1 MKKQLLFAAMLMLSA
16 APAVSVSAAQPFAA
30 AAEEG
35 QTLATQ
41 EQYDA
46 LQNSIYKLR
55 QSIEAMLKEI
65 NEKYADAEDT
75 KNSLEFN
82 KNSLDDMAAEVKG
95 KFGAETLTVAEVEKY
110 QATVA
115 EMAEGLKDAVKNAEQ
130 EVYSFQVNTHYQDA
144 SMHKSECLGKVPE
157 NVQNY
162 YAPSFD
168 DLDAEMMQVYMPVMM
183 GGPIESAE
191 KAKEMCA
198 QFDAISAKADSL
210 VAASKKAS
218 TLLDDI
224 TATLASLDAEI
235 AKIKKDF
242 PEYDLSAVNESAEYW
257 KNLAAEFA
265 QAPAE
270 GADLYTEKQIADF
283 AVEFGYFKE
292 NVSGVYAQAQKDE
305 WMAQFNAKY
314 YPASQEM
321 DGLISQLNTECP
333 TVKDKYF
340 TKLDDLNVEMTQM
353 YMKLYQEDLTQEQFN
368 AMLARIDA
376 ILAEGQKIVDEAK
389 EAEKVATGIS
399 GITVSEAV
407 KAGKVYSI
415 DGKRVSK
422 SAKGLVLVIINGKKV
437 ILK

>member
-46 LQNSIYKLR
+46 LVKSIADVQQNIDG
-55 QSIEAMLKEI
+55 MLKEI
-65 NEKYADAEDT
+65 NDKYPDAEDT
-75 KNSLEFN
+75 KYSLNFN
-82 KNSLDDMAAEVKG
+82 KESLDKIADEAKAKFEAKTLTAAEVDCYLASVK
-95 KFGAETLTVAEVEKY
+95 EI
-110 QATVA
+110 
-115 EMAEGLKDAVKNAEQ
+115 AEGIKDAVKNAEQ
-130 EVYSFQVNTHYQDA
+130 EVYSFQVNTCYQNA
-144 SMHKSECLGKVPE
+144 AMHKSECLGQVPE

-162 YAPSFD
+162 YAPAFEE
-168 DLDAEMMQVYMPVMM
+168 LDADMMQVYMPFMM
-183 GGPIESAE
+183 DSHIESAE
-191 KAKEMCA
+191 QAKKMCD
-198 QFDAISAKADSL
+198 QFDAISKKADAL
-210 VAASKKAS
+210 LAASKKAS
-218 TLLDDI
+218 TLVEDI

-265 QAPAE
+265 QAPADPT
-270 GADLYTEKQIADF
+270 APYTESKIDGF
-283 AVEFGYFKE
+283 VESFGYFKV
-292 NVSGVYAQAQKDE
+292 NISDLYAQAQKDE

-353 YMKLYQEDLTQEQFN
+353 YMKLYQDELTQEQFD

-376 ILAEGQKIVDEAK
+376 ILAEGQKIVAEAK

-399 GITVSEAV
+399 GITVCEAV

-422 SAKGLVLVIINGKKV
+422 SAKGLVIINGKKV

>member
-1 MKKQLLFAAMLMLSA
+1 MKKQLLFAAILMLSA

-35 QTLATQ
+35 QTLAT
-41 EQYDA
+41 EVQYNT
-46 LQNSIYKLR
+46 LQDSIYKLR

-75 KNSLEFN
+75 KNSLEYN
-82 KNSLDDMAAEVKG
+82 KNSLDDMAAEVKD
-95 KFGAETLTVAEVEKY
+95 KFSAGTLTVAEVESY
-110 QATVA
+110 QAQVA
-115 EMAEGLKDAVKNAEQ
+115 EMAEGLKDAVKSAEQ
-130 EVYSFQVNTHYQDA
+130 EVYSFQVNTHYQNA
-144 SMHKSECLGKVPE
+144 SMHKSECLGQVPE

-168 DLDAEMMQVYMPVMM
+168 DLDADMMQVYMPVMM

-191 KAKEMCA
+191 KAKEMCN
-198 QFDAISAKADSL
+198 QLDAISAKADTL
-210 VAASKKAS
+210 LAASKKAS

-265 QAPAE
+265 QAPADPT
-270 GADLYTEKQIADF
+270 APYTESKIDGF
-283 AVEFGYFKE
+283 VESFGYFKV
-292 NVSGVYAQAQKDE
+292 NISDLYAQAQKDE

-314 YPASQEM
+314 YPASQKM
-321 DGLISQLNTECP
+321 DELVSTLDTQCP
-333 TVKDKYF
+333 TVKDQFF
-340 TKLDDLNVEMTQM
+340 TKLDDLNVEMSQM
-353 YMKLYQEDLTQEQFN
+353 FTKLYMGELTQESFDE
-368 AMLARIDA
+368 MMARIDA
-376 ILAEGQKIVDEAK
+376 ILLEAQNIVDQAL

-399 GITVSEAV
+399 DITVNKAV
-407 KAGKVYSI
+407 NAGNVYSL

-422 SAKGLVLVIINGKKV
+422 SAKGLVIINGKKV
-437 ILK
+437 VLK

>member
-1 MKKQLLFAAMLMLSA
+1 MLMLSA

-46 LQNSIYKLR
+46 LVKSIAEVQQNID
-55 QSIEAMLKEI
+55 AMLKEI
-65 NEKYADAEDT
+65 NDKYPDAEDT
-75 KNSLEFN
+75 KYSLNFN
-82 KNSLDDMAAEVKG
+82 KESLDKIADEAKAKFEAKTLTAAEVDSYLASVK
-95 KFGAETLTVAEVEKY
+95 EI
-110 QATVA
+110 
-115 EMAEGLKDAVKNAEQ
+115 AEGIKDAVKNAEQ
-130 EVYSFQVNTHYQDA
+130 EVYSFQVNSSYQNA
-144 SMHKSECLGKVPE
+144 AMHKSECLGQVPE

-162 YAPSFD
+162 YAPAFD
-168 DLDAEMMQVYMPVMM
+168 ELDADMMQVYMPIMM
-183 GGPIESAE
+183 GSPVESAE
-191 KAKEMCA
+191 QAKKMCD
-198 QFDAISAKADSL
+198 QFDAISKKADAL
-210 VAASKKAS
+210 LAASKKAS

-242 PEYDLSAVNESAEYW
+242 SEYDLSAVNESAEYW

-265 QAPAE
+265 QAPADPT
-270 GADLYTEKQIADF
+270 APYTEDKIDGF
-283 AVEFGYFKE
+283 AQEFGYFKE
-292 NVSGVYAQAQKDE
+292 NVSGLYAQAQKDE

-314 YPASQEM
+314 YPASQKM
-321 DGLISQLNTECP
+321 DEYVSTLDSECP

-340 TKLDDLNVEMTQM
+340 NKLDDLNVELTQM
-353 YMKLYQEDLTQEQFN
+353 FMKLYQEDLTQEQFN
-368 AMLARIDA
+368 TMMARIDE
-376 ILAEGQKIVDEAK
+376 ILREAQKIIDEAK

-399 GITVSEAV
+399 NISVSEAV

-415 DGKRVSK
+415 DGKCVSK
-422 SAKGLVLVIINGKKV
+422 FAKGLVIINGKKV

>member
-1 MKKQLLFAAMLMLSA
+1 MKKQLLFAAMLMLTA

-46 LQNSIYKLR
+46 LVKSIAEVQQNID
-55 QSIEAMLKEI
+55 AMLKEI
-65 NEKYADAEDT
+65 NDKYPDAEDT
-75 KNSLEFN
+75 KYSLNFN
-82 KNSLDDMAAEVKG
+82 KESLDKIAEEAKAKYVAQTLTAAEVDN
-95 KFGAETLTVAEVEKY
+95 Y
-110 QATVA
+110 QASVKDI
-115 EMAEGLKDAVKNAEQ
+115 AEGIKDAVKSAEQ
-130 EVYSFQVNTHYQDA
+130 ETYSLQVNTSYQNA
-144 SMHKSECLGKVPE
+144 AMHKSECLGQVPE

-162 YAPSFD
+162 YAPAFEE
-168 DLDAEMMQVYMPVMM
+168 LDADMMQVYMPIMM

-191 KAKEMCA
+191 QAKKMCD
-198 QFDAISAKADSL
+198 QFDAISKKADAL
-210 VAASKKAS
+210 LAASKKAS
-218 TLLDDI
+218 TLVEDI
-224 TATLASLDAEI
+224 TATLASLNEETE
-235 AKIKKDF
+235 KVKKDF
-242 PEYDLSAVNESAEYW
+242 PEFDLSAVKETAEYW

-265 QAPAE
+265 KAPADP
-270 GADLYTEKQIADF
+270 AVPYTEDKIDGF
-283 AVEFGYFKE
+283 AQEFGYFKE
-292 NVSGVYAQAQKDE
+292 NVSGLYAQAQKDE

-314 YPASQEM
+314 YPAAQKM
-321 DGLISQLNTECP
+321 DEYLSTLDSECP

-340 TKLDDLNVEMTQM
+340 TKLDDLNVEMSQM
-353 YMKLYQEDLTQEQFN
+353 YMKLFQEDLTQEQFN

-376 ILAEGQKIVDEAK
+376 ILAEAQKIVDEAK

-422 SAKGLVLVIINGKKV
+422 SAKGLVIINGKKV

>member
-46 LQNSIYKLR
+46 LVKSIADVQQNID
-55 QSIEAMLKEI
+55 AMLKEI
-65 NEKYADAEDT
+65 NDKYPDAEDT
-75 KNSLEFN
+75 KYSLNFN
-82 KNSLDDMAAEVKG
+82 KESLDKIAEEAKAKFVAKTLTAAEVDS
-95 KFGAETLTVAEVEKY
+95 Y
-110 QATVA
+110 QAAVA
-115 EMAEGLKDAVKNAEQ
+115 DMAEGLKDAVKNAEQ
-130 EVYSFQVNTHYQDA
+130 EVYSFQVNTHYQNA
-144 SMHKSECLGKVPE
+144 AMHKSECLGQVPE

-162 YAPSFD
+162 YAPAFD
-168 DLDAEMMQVYMPVMM
+168 ELDADMVQVYMPFMM
-183 GGPIESAE
+183 DSHIESAE
-191 KAKEMCA
+191 QAKKMCD
-198 QFDAISAKADSL
+198 QFDAISKKADAL
-210 VAASKKAS
+210 LAASKKAS
-218 TLLDDI
+218 TLVEDI

-353 YMKLYQEDLTQEQFN
+353 YMKLYQDELTQEQFN

-376 ILAEGQKIVDEAK
+376 ILVEAQKIVDEAK
-389 EAEKVATGIS
+389 EAEEVATGIS

-422 SAKGLVLVIINGKKV
+422 SAKGLVIINGKKV

>member
-16 APAVSVSAAQPFAA
+16 APAISVSAAQPFAA

-35 QTLATQ
+35 QTLATE
-41 EQYDA
+41 EQYNT
-46 LQNSIYKLR
+46 LQKSISDL
-55 QSIEAMLKEI
+55 QQNIDAMLKEI

-75 KNSLEFN
+75 KGSLEFN
-82 KNSLDDMAAEVKG
+82 KSSLSDMAAEVKD
-95 KFGAETLTVAEVEKY
+95 KFAAGTLTAAEVESY
-110 QATVA
+110 QAQVA

-130 EVYSFQVNTHYQDA
+130 EVYSFQVNTHYQNA

-210 VAASKKAS
+210 VASAKLAGALVDS
-218 TLLDDI
+218 I
-224 TATLASLDAEI
+224 TATLDSLGAEI
-235 AKIKKDF
+235 AKVKKDF
-242 PEYDLSAVNESAEYW
+242 PEYDLSMMQESSEYW
-257 KNLAAEFA
+257 KNFAAVFA

-270 GADLYTEKQIADF
+270 GTAPYTEKQIAEY
-283 AVEFGYFKE
+283 AENFGFFKQ
-292 NVSGVYAQAQKDE
+292 SALGVYAEAQKDE
-305 WMAQFNAKY
+305 WTAQFNAKY
-314 YPASQEM
+314 TPASEKMNELLSTLDTQ
-321 DGLISQLNTECP
+321 CP
-333 TVKDKYF
+333 TVGSKYF
-340 TKLDDLNVEMTQM
+340 TQLDDLNAELTQM
-353 YMKLYQEDLTQEQFN
+353 YMSLYMGELTQETFDK
-368 AMLARIDA
+368 MMARIDA
-376 ILAEGQKIVDEAK
+376 ILLEAQNIVDQAL

-399 GITVSEAV
+399 DITVNKAA
-407 KAGKVYSI
+407 KAGNVYSL

-422 SAKGLVLVIINGKKV
+422 SAKGLVIINGKKV
-437 ILK
+437 VLK

>member
-16 APAVSVSAAQPFAA
+16 APAISVSAAQPFAA

-46 LQNSIYKLR
+46 LQKSIYDLQ
-55 QSIEAMLKEI
+55 QSIDAMLKEI

-75 KNSLEFN
+75 KGSLEFN
-82 KNSLDDMAAEVKG
+82 KSSLSDMAAEVKD
-95 KFGAETLTVAEVEKY
+95 KFAAGTLTAAEVESY
-110 QATVA
+110 QAQVA

-130 EVYSFQVNTHYQDA
+130 EVYSFQVNTHYQNA
-144 SMHKSECLGKVPE
+144 SMHKSECLGQVPE

-168 DLDAEMMQVYMPVMM
+168 DLDADMMQVYMPIMM
-183 GGPIESAE
+183 GSPIESAE
-191 KAKEMCA
+191 KAKEMCN
-198 QFDAISAKADSL
+198 QLDAISAKADAL
-210 VAASKKAS
+210 LAASKKAS

-224 TATLASLDAEI
+224 TATLASLDADMVKVK
-235 AKIKKDF
+235 ADF
-242 PEYDLSAVNESAEYW
+242 PEYDLSMMQESAEYW
-257 KNLAAEFA
+257 KNFAAEFA

-270 GADLYTEKQIADF
+270 GTAPYTEKQIAEY
-283 AVEFGYFKE
+283 AENFGYFKE
-292 NVSGVYAQAQKDE
+292 SAAGVYAEAQKDE

-314 YPASQEM
+314 YPASQKM
-321 DGLISQLNTECP
+321 DELVSTLDTQCP
-333 TVKDKYF
+333 TVKDQFF

-353 YMKLYQEDLTQEQFN
+353 YMKLYMGELTQESFDE
-368 AMLARIDA
+368 MMARIDA
-376 ILAEGQKIVDEAK
+376 ILREAQNIVDLAL

-399 GITVSEAV
+399 DITVNKAA
-407 KAGKVYSI
+407 KAGNVYSL

-422 SAKGLVLVIINGKKV
+422 SAKGLVIINGKKV
-437 ILK
+437 VLK

>member
-1 MKKQLLFAAMLMLSA
+1 MKKQLLFAAMLMLTA

-46 LQNSIYKLR
+46 LVKSIAEVQQNID
-55 QSIEAMLKEI
+55 AMLKEI
-65 NEKYADAEDT
+65 NDKYPDAEDT
-75 KNSLEFN
+75 KYSLNFN
-82 KNSLDDMAAEVKG
+82 KESLDKIAEEAKAKYVAQTLTAAEVDN
-95 KFGAETLTVAEVEKY
+95 Y
-110 QATVA
+110 QASVKDI
-115 EMAEGLKDAVKNAEQ
+115 AEGIKDAVKSAEQ
-130 EVYSFQVNTHYQDA
+130 ETYSLQVNTSYQNA
-144 SMHKSECLGKVPE
+144 AMHKSECLGQVPE

-162 YAPSFD
+162 YAPAFEE
-168 DLDAEMMQVYMPVMM
+168 LDADMMQVYMPIMM

-191 KAKEMCA
+191 QAKKMCD
-198 QFDAISAKADSL
+198 QFDAISKKADAL
-210 VAASKKAS
+210 LAASKKAS
-218 TLLDDI
+218 TLVEDI
-224 TATLASLDAEI
+224 TATLASLNEETE
-235 AKIKKDF
+235 KVKKDF
-242 PEYDLSAVNESAEYW
+242 PEFDLSAVKETAEYW

-265 QAPAE
+265 KAPADP
-270 GADLYTEKQIADF
+270 AAPYTEDKIDGF
-283 AVEFGYFKE
+283 AQEFGYFKE
-292 NVSGVYAQAQKDE
+292 NVSGLYAQAQKDE

-314 YPASQEM
+314 YPAAQKM
-321 DGLISQLNTECP
+321 DEYLSTLDSECP

-340 TKLDDLNVEMTQM
+340 TKLDDLNVEMSQM
-353 YMKLYQEDLTQEQFN
+353 YMKLFQEDLTQEQFN
-368 AMLARIDA
+368 AMLTRIDA
-376 ILAEGQKIVDEAK
+376 ILVEAQKIVDEAK

-422 SAKGLVLVIINGKKV
+422 SAKGLVIINGKKV

>member
-46 LQNSIYKLR
+46 LVKSIADVQQNIDG
-55 QSIEAMLKEI
+55 MLKEI
-65 NEKYADAEDT
+65 NDKYPDAEDT
-75 KNSLEFN
+75 KYSLNFN
-82 KNSLDDMAAEVKG
+82 KESLDKIAEEAKAKFVAKTLTAAEVDS
-95 KFGAETLTVAEVEKY
+95 Y
-110 QATVA
+110 QAAVA
-115 EMAEGLKDAVKNAEQ
+115 DMAEGLKDAVKNAEQ
-130 EVYSFQVNTHYQDA
+130 EVYSFQVNTHYQNA
-144 SMHKSECLGKVPE
+144 AMHKSECLGQVPE

-162 YAPSFD
+162 YAPAFD
-168 DLDAEMMQVYMPVMM
+168 ELDADMVQVYMPFMM
-183 GGPIESAE
+183 DSHIESAE
-191 KAKEMCA
+191 QAKKMCD
-198 QFDAISAKADSL
+198 QFDAISKKADAL
-210 VAASKKAS
+210 LAASKKAS
-218 TLLDDI
+218 TLVEDI

-265 QAPAE
+265 QAPADPT
-270 GADLYTEKQIADF
+270 APYTESKIDGF
-283 AVEFGYFKE
+283 VESFGYFKV
-292 NVSGVYAQAQKDE
+292 NISDLYAQAQKDE

-353 YMKLYQEDLTQEQFN
+353 YMKLYQDELTQEQFD

-376 ILAEGQKIVDEAK
+376 ILAEGQKIVAEAK

-422 SAKGLVLVIINGKKV
+422 SAKGLVIINGKKV

>member
-16 APAVSVSAAQPFAA
+16 APAISVSAAQPFAA

-35 QTLATQ
+35 QTLATP

-46 LQNSIYKLR
+46 LQYSIYNLH
-55 QSIEAMLKEI
+55 QSIEDMLKEI

-75 KNSLEFN
+75 KNSLEYN
-82 KNSLDDMAAEVKG
+82 KSSLEEMATEVKE
-95 KFGAETLTVAEVEKY
+95 KFSAQTLTVADVEKY

-115 EMAEGLKDAVKNAEQ
+115 EMAEGLKDAVKSAEQ

-168 DLDAEMMQVYMPVMM
+168 DLDADMMQVYMPVMM

-210 VAASKKAS
+210 LASAKLAG
-218 TLLDDI
+218 TLVDSI
-224 TATLASLDAEI
+224 TATLDSLGAEI
-235 AKIKKDF
+235 AKVKKDF
-242 PEYDLSAVNESAEYW
+242 PEYDLSMIQESAEYW
-257 KNLAAEFA
+257 KNFAAEFA

-270 GADLYTEKQIADF
+270 GTAPYTEKQIADY
-283 AVEFGYFKE
+283 AQNFGYFKD
-292 NVSGVYAQAQKDE
+292 SALGVYAEAQKDE

-314 YPASQEM
+314 YPASQKM
-321 DGLISQLNTECP
+321 DEFISTLDTQCP
-333 TVKDKYF
+333 TVKDQFF

-353 YMKLYQEDLTQEQFN
+353 YTKLYMGELTQETFDT
-368 AMLARIDA
+368 MMARIDA
-376 ILAEGQKIVDEAK
+376 ILLEAQNIVKQAL

-399 GITVSEAV
+399 DITVNKAA
-407 KAGKVYSI
+407 KAGNVYSL

-422 SAKGLVLVIINGKKV
+422 SAKGLVIINGKKV
-437 ILK
+437 VLK

>member
-35 QTLATQ
+35 QTLATE
-41 EQYDA
+41 EQYNA
-46 LQNSIYKLR
+46 LQDSIYKLR

-75 KNSLEFN
+75 KNSLEYN
-82 KNSLDDMAAEVKG
+82 KESLDDMAAEVKE
-95 KFGAETLTVAEVEKY
+95 KFSAQTLTVAEVEKY
-110 QATVA
+110 QATVV
-115 EMAEGLKDAVKNAEQ
+115 EMAEGLKDAVKSAEQ
-130 EVYSFQVNTHYQDA
+130 EVYSFQVNTHYQNA

-168 DLDAEMMQVYMPVMM
+168 DLDADMMQVYMPVMM

-210 VAASKKAS
+210 VASAKLAGALVDS
-218 TLLDDI
+218 I
-224 TATLASLDAEI
+224 TATLDSLGAEI
-235 AKIKKDF
+235 AKVKKDF
-242 PEYDLSAVNESAEYW
+242 PEYDLSMMQESSEYW
-257 KNLAAEFA
+257 KNFAAVFA

-270 GADLYTEKQIADF
+270 GTAPYTEKQIAEY
-283 AVEFGYFKE
+283 AENFGFFKQ
-292 NVSGVYAQAQKDE
+292 SALGVYAEAQKDE
-305 WMAQFNAKY
+305 WTAQFNAKY
-314 YPASQEM
+314 TPASEKMNELLSTLDTQ
-321 DGLISQLNTECP
+321 CP
-333 TVKDKYF
+333 TVKDQFF

-353 YMKLYQEDLTQEQFN
+353 FTKLYMGELTQESFDQ
-368 AMLARIDA
+368 MMARIDA
-376 ILAEGQKIVDEAK
+376 ILLEAQNIVDQAL

-399 GITVSEAV
+399 DITVNKAA
-407 KAGKVYSI
+407 KAGNVYSL

-422 SAKGLVLVIINGKKV
+422 SANGLVIINGKKV
-437 ILK
+437 VLK

>member
-16 APAVSVSAAQPFAA
+16 APAISVSAAQPFAA

-41 EQYDA
+41 EQYDV
-46 LQNSIYKLR
+46 LQKSISDL
-55 QSIEAMLKEI
+55 QQNIDAMLKEI

-75 KNSLEFN
+75 KGSLEFN
-82 KNSLDDMAAEVKG
+82 KTSLSDMAAEVKD
-95 KFGAETLTVAEVEKY
+95 KFTAGTLTAAEVESY
-110 QATVA
+110 QAQVA

-130 EVYSFQVNTHYQDA
+130 EVYSFQVNTHYQNA

-198 QFDAISAKADSL
+198 QFDAISAKADTL
-210 VAASKKAS
+210 LAASKKAS

-224 TATLASLDAEI
+224 TATLASLDADMVKVK
-235 AKIKKDF
+235 ADF
-242 PEYDLSAVNESAEYW
+242 PEYDLSMMQESAEYW
-257 KNLAAEFA
+257 KNFAAEFA

-270 GADLYTEKQIADF
+270 GTAPYTEKQIAEY
-283 AVEFGYFKE
+283 AENFGYFKE
-292 NVSGVYAQAQKDE
+292 SAAGVYAEAQKDE

-314 YPASQEM
+314 YPASQKM
-321 DGLISQLNTECP
+321 DELVSTLDTQCP
-333 TVKDKYF
+333 TVKDQFF

-353 YMKLYQEDLTQEQFN
+353 YMKLYMGELTQESFDE
-368 AMLARIDA
+368 MMARIDA
-376 ILAEGQKIVDEAK
+376 ILREAQNIVDQAL

-399 GITVSEAV
+399 DITVNKAA
-407 KAGKVYSI
+407 KAGNVYSL

-422 SAKGLVLVIINGKKV
+422 SAKGLVIINGKKV
-437 ILK
+437 VLK

>member
-35 QTLATQ
+35 QTLATE
-41 EQYDA
+41 EQYNA

-110 QATVA
+110 QAQVA

-130 EVYSFQVNTHYQDA
+130 EVYSFQVNTHYQNA

-168 DLDAEMMQVYMPVMM
+168 DLDADMMQVYMPVMM

-198 QFDAISAKADSL
+198 QFDAISAKADALLNSAVQAGAL
-210 VAASKKAS
+210 V
-218 TLLDDI
+218 DDI
-224 TATLASLDAEI
+224 TETLASLDEKL
-235 AKIKKDF
+235 AKVKADF
-242 PEYDLSAVNESAEYW
+242 PEYDLSMMQESAGYW
-257 KNLAAEFA
+257 KNFAAEFA

-270 GADLYTEKQIADF
+270 GTAPYTEKQIADY
-283 AVEFGYFKE
+283 AQNFGYFKE
-292 NVSGVYAQAQKDE
+292 SAAGVYAEAQKDE

-314 YPASQEM
+314 TPASEKMNELVSILDAQ
-321 DGLISQLNTECP
+321 CP
-333 TVKDKYF
+333 IVGSKFF
-340 TKLDDLNVEMTQM
+340 TKLDDLNVEMSQM
-353 YMKLYQEDLTQEQFN
+353 FMKLYQEDLTQEQFDK
-368 AMLARIDA
+368 MMARIDA
-376 ILAEGQKIVDEAK
+376 ILLEAQNIVNQAL

-399 GITVSEAV
+399 DITVNKAA
-407 KAGKVYSI
+407 KAGNVYSL

-422 SAKGLVLVIINGKKV
+422 SAKGLVIINGKKV
-437 ILK
+437 VLK

>member
-16 APAVSVSAAQPFAA
+16 APAISVSAAQPFAA

-46 LQNSIYKLR
+46 LQKSISDL
-55 QSIEAMLKEI
+55 QQNIDAMLKEI

-75 KNSLEFN
+75 KGSLEFN
-82 KNSLDDMAAEVKG
+82 KSSLSDMAAEVKD
-95 KFGAETLTVAEVEKY
+95 KFAAGTLTAAEVKSY
-110 QATVA
+110 QAQVA

-130 EVYSFQVNTHYQDA
+130 EVYSFQVNTHYQNA

-210 VAASKKAS
+210 VASAKLAGALVDS
-218 TLLDDI
+218 I
-224 TATLASLDAEI
+224 TATLDSLGAEI
-235 AKIKKDF
+235 AKVKKDF
-242 PEYDLSAVNESAEYW
+242 PEYDLSMMQESSEYW
-257 KNLAAEFA
+257 KNFAAVFA

-270 GADLYTEKQIADF
+270 GTAPYTEKQIAEY
-283 AVEFGYFKE
+283 AENFGFFKQ
-292 NVSGVYAQAQKDE
+292 SALGVYAEAQKDE
-305 WMAQFNAKY
+305 WTAQFNAKY
-314 YPASQEM
+314 TPASEKMNELLSTLDTQ
-321 DGLISQLNTECP
+321 CP
-333 TVKDKYF
+333 TVGSKYF
-340 TKLDDLNVEMTQM
+340 TQLDDLNAELTQM
-353 YMKLYQEDLTQEQFN
+353 YMSLYMGELTQETFDK
-368 AMLARIDA
+368 MMARIDA
-376 ILAEGQKIVDEAK
+376 ILVEAQKIVDEAI

-399 GITVSEAV
+399 DITVNKTV
-407 KAGKVYSI
+407 KAGNVYSL

-422 SAKGLVLVIINGKKV
+422 SAKGLVIINGKKV
-437 ILK
+437 VLK

>member
-16 APAVSVSAAQPFAA
+16 APAISVSAAQPFAA

-35 QTLATQ
+35 QTLATYG
-41 EQYDA
+41 QYDA
-46 LQNSIYKLR
+46 LQMSIYDLQ
-55 QSIEAMLKEI
+55 QSIDAMLKEI

-82 KNSLDDMAAEVKG
+82 KSSLSDMAAEVKD
-95 KFGAETLTVAEVEKY
+95 KFAAGTLTAAEVESY
-110 QATVA
+110 QAQVA

-130 EVYSFQVNTHYQDA
+130 EVYSFQVNTHYQNA

-168 DLDAEMMQVYMPVMM
+168 DLDADMMQVYMPVMM

-210 VAASKKAS
+210 LASAKLAG
-218 TLLDDI
+218 TLVDSI
-224 TATLASLDAEI
+224 TATLDSLGAEI
-235 AKIKKDF
+235 AKVKKNF
-242 PEYDLSAVNESAEYW
+242 PEYDLSMIQESAEYW
-257 KNLAAEFA
+257 KKFAAEFT

-270 GADLYTEKQIADF
+270 GAAPYTEKQIAGY
-283 AVEFGYFKE
+283 VENFGYFKD
-292 NVSGVYAQAQKDE
+292 SALGVYAEAQKDE

-321 DGLISQLNTECP
+321 DKLLSTLDAQCP
-333 TVKDKYF
+333 TVGSKYF
-340 TKLDDLNVEMTQM
+340 TQLDDLNVELTQM
-353 YMKLYQEDLTQEQFN
+353 YMVLYQGELTQETFDT
-368 AMLARIDA
+368 MMARIDA
-376 ILAEGQKIVDEAK
+376 ILVEAQKIVDEAI

-399 GITVSEAV
+399 DITVNKAA
-407 KAGKVYSI
+407 KAGNVYSL

-422 SAKGLVLVIINGKKV
+422 SAKGLVIINGKKV
-437 ILK
+437 VLK

>member
-46 LQNSIYKLR
+46 LVKSIAEVQQNID
-55 QSIEAMLKEI
+55 AMLKEI
-65 NEKYADAEDT
+65 NDKYPDAEDT
-75 KNSLEFN
+75 KYSLNFN
-82 KNSLDDMAAEVKG
+82 KESLDKIADEAKAKFEAKTLTAAEVDSYLASVK
-95 KFGAETLTVAEVEKY
+95 EI
-110 QATVA
+110 
-115 EMAEGLKDAVKNAEQ
+115 AEGIKDAVKNAEQ
-130 EVYSFQVNTHYQDA
+130 EVYSFQVNTCYQNA
-144 SMHKSECLGKVPE
+144 AMHKSECLGQVPE

-162 YAPSFD
+162 YAPAFEE
-168 DLDAEMMQVYMPVMM
+168 LDADMMQVYMPIMM
-183 GGPIESAE
+183 GSPVESAE
-191 KAKEMCA
+191 QAKKMCD
-198 QFDAISAKADSL
+198 QFDAISKKADAL
-210 VAASKKAS
+210 LAAAQKAS
-218 TLLDDI
+218 TLVDDI

-242 PEYDLSAVNESAEYW
+242 PEYDLSAVNETAEYW

-265 QAPAE
+265 QAPADPT
-270 GADLYTEKQIADF
+270 APYTESKIDGF
-283 AVEFGYFKE
+283 VENFGYFKA
-292 NVSGVYAQAQKDE
+292 NISDLYAQAQKDE

-314 YPASQEM
+314 YPASQKM
-321 DGLISQLNTECP
+321 DEYISTLDSECP
-333 TVKDKYF
+333 TVKDEYL
-340 TKLDDLNVEMTQM
+340 TKLDDLNVEMSQM
-353 YMKLYQEDLTQEQFN
+353 FMKLYQEDLTQEQFN
-368 AMLARIDA
+368 AMLDRIDE
-376 ILAEGQKIVDEAK
+376 ILREAQKIVDEAK

-415 DGKRVSK
+415 DGKRISK
-422 SAKGLVLVIINGKKV
+422 SAKGLVIINGKKV

>member
-35 QTLATQ
+35 QTLATA
-41 EQYDA
+41 EEYAA
-46 LQNSIYKLR
+46 LQKSIADL
-55 QSIEAMLKEI
+55 QQNIDGMLNDI

-75 KNSLEFN
+75 KNSLNYN
-82 KNSLDDMAAEVKG
+82 KSSLEEMAAEVKA
-95 KFGAETLTVAEVEKY
+95 KYDAKTLTAAEVDSYLASVKEI
-110 QATVA
+110 
-115 EMAEGLKDAVKNAEQ
+115 AEGIKDAVKNAEQ
-130 EVYSFQVNTHYQDA
+130 EVYSFQVNTHYQNA
-144 SMHKSECLGKVPE
+144 AMHKSECLGQVPE

-162 YAPSFD
+162 YAPAFD
-168 DLDAEMMQVYMPVMM
+168 ELDADMVQVYMPFMM
-183 GGPIESAE
+183 DSHIESAE
-191 KAKEMCA
+191 QAKKMCD
-198 QFDAISAKADSL
+198 QFDAISKKADAL
-210 VAASKKAS
+210 LAASKKAS
-218 TLLDDI
+218 TLVEDI

-257 KNLAAEFA
+257 KNLATEFA
-265 QAPAE
+265 QAPADPT
-270 GADLYTEKQIADF
+270 APYTESKIDGF
-283 AVEFGYFKE
+283 VESFGYFKV
-292 NVSGVYAQAQKDE
+292 NISDLYAQAQKDE

-333 TVKDKYF
+333 TVKDEYL
-340 TKLDDLNVEMTQM
+340 TKLDDLNVEMSQM
-353 YMKLYQEDLTQEQFN
+353 FMKLYQEDLTQKQFN

-399 GITVSEAV
+399 GITVSEAA

-415 DGKRVSK
+415 DGKRISK
-422 SAKGLVLVIINGKKV
+422 SAKGLVIINGKKV

>member
-1 MKKQLLFAAMLMLSA
+1 MKRQLLFAAMLMLSA

-46 LQNSIYKLR
+46 LVKSIADVQQNIDG
-55 QSIEAMLKEI
+55 MLKEI
-65 NEKYADAEDT
+65 NDKYPDAEDT
-75 KNSLEFN
+75 KYSLNFN
-82 KNSLDDMAAEVKG
+82 KESLDKIADEAKAKFEAKTLTAAEVDSYLASVK
-95 KFGAETLTVAEVEKY
+95 EI
-110 QATVA
+110 
-115 EMAEGLKDAVKNAEQ
+115 AEGIKDAVKNAEQ
-130 EVYSFQVNTHYQDA
+130 EVYSFQVNTCYQNA
-144 SMHKSECLGKVPE
+144 AMHKSECLGQVPE

-162 YAPSFD
+162 YAPAFD
-168 DLDAEMMQVYMPVMM
+168 ELDADMMQVYMPIMM
-183 GGPIESAE
+183 GSPVESAE
-191 KAKEMCA
+191 QAKKMCD
-198 QFDAISAKADSL
+198 QFDAISKKADAL
-210 VAASKKAS
+210 LAASKKAS

-265 QAPAE
+265 QAPADPT
-270 GADLYTEKQIADF
+270 APYTESKIDGF
-283 AVEFGYFKE
+283 VESFGYFKV
-292 NVSGVYAQAQKDE
+292 NISDLYAQAQKDE

-353 YMKLYQEDLTQEQFN
+353 YMKLYQDELTQEQFD

-422 SAKGLVLVIINGKKV
+422 SAKGLVIINGKKV

>member
-35 QTLATQ
+35 QTLATA
-41 EQYDA
+41 EEYAA
-46 LQNSIYKLR
+46 LQKSIADL
-55 QSIEAMLKEI
+55 QQNIDGMLNDI

-75 KNSLEFN
+75 KNSLNYN
-82 KNSLDDMAAEVKG
+82 KSSLEEMAAEVKA
-95 KFGAETLTVAEVEKY
+95 KYDAKTLTAAEVDSY
-110 QATVA
+110 QASVK
-115 EMAEGLKDAVKNAEQ
+115 EIAEGIKDAVKNAEL
-130 EVYSFQVNTHYQDA
+130 EVYSFQVNTHYQNA
-144 SMHKSECLGKVPE
+144 AMHKSECLGQVPE

-162 YAPSFD
+162 YAPAFD
-168 DLDAEMMQVYMPVMM
+168 ELDADMMQVYMPFMM
-183 GGPIESAE
+183 GSPIESAE
-191 KAKEMCA
+191 QAKEICD
-198 QFDAISAKADSL
+198 QFEAISKKADAL
-210 VAASKKAS
+210 LAASKKAS

-265 QAPAE
+265 QAPADPT
-270 GADLYTEKQIADF
+270 APYTESKIDGF
-283 AVEFGYFKE
+283 VENFGYFKA
-292 NVSGVYAQAQKDE
+292 NISDLYAQAQKDE

-321 DGLISQLNTECP
+321 DGLISLLNTECP
-333 TVKDKYF
+333 TVKDEYL
-340 TKLDDLNVEMTQM
+340 TKLDDLNVEMSQM
-353 YMKLYQEDLTQEQFN
+353 FMKLYQEDLTQEQFN

-376 ILAEGQKIVDEAK
+376 IPAEGQKIVDEAK

-422 SAKGLVLVIINGKKV
+422 SAKGLVIINGKKV

>member
-46 LQNSIYKLR
+46 LQKSISDL
-55 QSIEAMLKEI
+55 QQNIDAMLKEI

-75 KNSLEFN
+75 KGSLEFN
-82 KNSLDDMAAEVKG
+82 KSSLSDMAAEVKD
-95 KFGAETLTVAEVEKY
+95 KFAAGTLTAAEVESY
-110 QATVA
+110 QAQVA

-130 EVYSFQVNTHYQDA
+130 EVYSFQVNTHYQNA

-168 DLDAEMMQVYMPVMM
+168 DLDADMMQVYMPVMM

-198 QFDAISAKADSL
+198 QFDAISAKADTL
-210 VAASKKAS
+210 LAASKKAS

-224 TATLASLDAEI
+224 TATLASLDADMVKVK
-235 AKIKKDF
+235 ADF
-242 PEYDLSAVNESAEYW
+242 PEYDLSMMQESAEYW
-257 KNLAAEFA
+257 KNFAAEFA

-270 GADLYTEKQIADF
+270 GTAPYTEKQIAEY
-283 AVEFGYFKE
+283 AENFGYFKE
-292 NVSGVYAQAQKDE
+292 SAAGVYAEAQKDE

-314 YPASQEM
+314 YPASQKM
-321 DGLISQLNTECP
+321 DEFISTLDTQCP
-333 TVKDKYF
+333 TVKDQFF

-353 YMKLYQEDLTQEQFN
+353 YTKLYMGELTQKSFDE
-368 AMLARIDA
+368 MMARIDA
-376 ILAEGQKIVDEAK
+376 ILLEAQNIVNQAL

-399 GITVSEAV
+399 DITVNKAT
-407 KAGKVYSI
+407 KAGNVYSL

-422 SAKGLVLVIINGKKV
+422 SAKGLVIINGKKV
-437 ILK
+437 VLK

>member
-46 LQNSIYKLR
+46 LQKSISDL
-55 QSIEAMLKEI
+55 QQNIDAMLKEI
-65 NEKYADAEDT
+65 NEKYVDAEDT

-82 KNSLDDMAAEVKG
+82 KSSLSDMAAEVKE
-95 KFGAETLTVAEVEKY
+95 KFAAGTLTAAEVESY
-110 QATVA
+110 QAQVA

-130 EVYSFQVNTHYQDA
+130 EVYSFQVNTHYQNA
-144 SMHKSECLGKVPE
+144 SMHKSECLGQVPE

-162 YAPSFD
+162 YAPAFEE
-168 DLDAEMMQVYMPVMM
+168 LDADMMQVYMPIMM
-183 GGPIESAE
+183 GSPIESAE
-191 KAKEMCA
+191 QAKEMCN
-198 QFDAISAKADSL
+198 QFDAVSKKADAL
-210 VAASKKAS
+210 LAASKKAS
-218 TLLDDI
+218 TLVDDI

-265 QAPAE
+265 QAPADPT
-270 GADLYTEKQIADF
+270 APYTESKIDGF
-283 AVEFGYFKE
+283 VENFGYFKV
-292 NVSGVYAQAQKDE
+292 NISDLYAQAQKDE

-314 YPASQEM
+314 YPASQKM
-321 DGLISQLNTECP
+321 DELVSTLDTQCP
-333 TVKDKYF
+333 TVKDQFF
-340 TKLDDLNVEMTQM
+340 TKLDDLNVEMSQM
-353 YMKLYQEDLTQEQFN
+353 FMKLYQEDLTQEQFN

-376 ILAEGQKIVDEAK
+376 ILVEAQNIVNQAL

-399 GITVSEAV
+399 DITVNKAA
-407 KAGKVYSI
+407 KAGNVYSL

-422 SAKGLVLVIINGKKV
+422 SAKGLVIINGKKV
-437 ILK
+437 VLK

>member
-1 MKKQLLFAAMLMLSA
+1 MKRQLLFAAMLMLSA

-46 LQNSIYKLR
+46 LVKSIADVQQNIDG
-55 QSIEAMLKEI
+55 MLKEI
-65 NEKYADAEDT
+65 NDKYPDAEDT
-75 KNSLEFN
+75 KYSLNFN
-82 KNSLDDMAAEVKG
+82 KESLDKIADEAKAKFEAKTLTAAEVDS
-95 KFGAETLTVAEVEKY
+95 Y
-110 QATVA
+110 QAAVA
-115 EMAEGLKDAVKNAEQ
+115 DMAEGLKDAVKNAEQ
-130 EVYSFQVNTHYQDA
+130 EVYSFQVNTHYQNA
-144 SMHKSECLGKVPE
+144 AMHKSECLGQVPE

-162 YAPSFD
+162 YAPAFD
-168 DLDAEMMQVYMPVMM
+168 ELDADMVQVYMPFMM
-183 GGPIESAE
+183 DSHIESAE
-191 KAKEMCA
+191 QAKKMCD
-198 QFDAISAKADSL
+198 QFDAISKKADVL
-210 VAASKKAS
+210 LAASKKAS
-218 TLLDDI
+218 TLVEDI

-265 QAPAE
+265 QAPADPT
-270 GADLYTEKQIADF
+270 APYTESKIDGF
-283 AVEFGYFKE
+283 VESFGYFKV
-292 NVSGVYAQAQKDE
+292 NISDLYAQAQKDE

-353 YMKLYQEDLTQEQFN
+353 YMKLYQDELTQEQFD

-376 ILAEGQKIVDEAK
+376 ILAEGQKIVAEAK

-422 SAKGLVLVIINGKKV
+422 SAKGLVIINGKKV

>member
-1 MKKQLLFAAMLMLSA
+1 MKKQLLFAAMLMLTA

-46 LQNSIYKLR
+46 LVKSIAEVQQNID
-55 QSIEAMLKEI
+55 AMLKEI
-65 NEKYADAEDT
+65 NDKYPDAEDT
-75 KNSLEFN
+75 KYSLNFN
-82 KNSLDDMAAEVKG
+82 KESLDKIAEEAKAKYVAQTLTAAEVDN
-95 KFGAETLTVAEVEKY
+95 Y
-110 QATVA
+110 QASVKDI
-115 EMAEGLKDAVKNAEQ
+115 AEGIKDAVKSAEQ
-130 EVYSFQVNTHYQDA
+130 ETYSLQVNTSYQNA
-144 SMHKSECLGKVPE
+144 AMHKSECLGQVPE

-162 YAPSFD
+162 YAPAFEE
-168 DLDAEMMQVYMPVMM
+168 LDADMMQVYMPIMM

-191 KAKEMCA
+191 QAKKMCD
-198 QFDAISAKADSL
+198 QFDAISKKADAL
-210 VAASKKAS
+210 LAASKKAS
-218 TLLDDI
+218 TLVEDI
-224 TATLASLDAEI
+224 TATLASLNEETE
-235 AKIKKDF
+235 KVKKDF
-242 PEYDLSAVNESAEYW
+242 PEFDLSAVKETAEYW

-265 QAPAE
+265 KAPADP
-270 GADLYTEKQIADF
+270 AAPYTEDKIDGF
-283 AVEFGYFKE
+283 AQEFGYFKE
-292 NVSGVYAQAQKDE
+292 NVSGLYAQAQKDE

-314 YPASQEM
+314 YPAAQKM
-321 DGLISQLNTECP
+321 DEYLSTLDSECP

-340 TKLDDLNVEMTQM
+340 NKLDDLNVELTQM

-368 AMLARIDA
+368 TMMARIDE
-376 ILAEGQKIVDEAK
+376 ILREAQKIIDEAK

-399 GITVSEAV
+399 NISVSEAV

-422 SAKGLVLVIINGKKV
+422 SAKGLVIINGKKV

>member
-1 MKKQLLFAAMLMLSA
+1 MKKQLLFAAILMLSA

-46 LQNSIYKLR
+46 LQKSISDL
-55 QSIEAMLKEI
+55 QQNIDAMLKEI

-75 KNSLEFN
+75 KGSLEFN
-82 KNSLDDMAAEVKG
+82 KSSLSDMAAEVKD
-95 KFGAETLTVAEVEKY
+95 KFAAGTLTAAEVESY
-110 QATVA
+110 QAQVA

-130 EVYSFQVNTHYQDA
+130 EVYSFQVNTHYQNA
-144 SMHKSECLGKVPE
+144 SMHKSECLGNVPE

-168 DLDAEMMQVYMPVMM
+168 DLDADMMQVYMPVMM

-191 KAKEMCA
+191 KAKEMCN
-198 QFDAISAKADSL
+198 QLDAISAKADTL
-210 VAASKKAS
+210 LAASKKAS

-265 QAPAE
+265 QAPADPT
-270 GADLYTEKQIADF
+270 APYTESKIDGF
-283 AVEFGYFKE
+283 VENFGYFKA
-292 NVSGVYAQAQKDE
+292 NISDLYAQAQKDE

-314 YPASQEM
+314 YPAAQKM
-321 DGLISQLNTECP
+321 DEYLSTLDSECP

-340 TKLDDLNVEMTQM
+340 TKLDDLNVEMSQM
-353 YMKLYQEDLTQEQFN
+353 YMKLFQEDLTQEQFN

-376 ILAEGQKIVDEAK
+376 ILAEAQKIVEEAK

-415 DGKRVSK
+415 DGKRISK
-422 SAKGLVLVIINGKKV
+422 SAKGLVIINGKKV

>member
-46 LQNSIYKLR
+46 LVKSIAEVQQNID
-55 QSIEAMLKEI
+55 AMLKEI
-65 NEKYADAEDT
+65 NDKYPDAEDT
-75 KNSLEFN
+75 KYSLNFN
-82 KNSLDDMAAEVKG
+82 KESLDKIADEAKAKFDAKTLTAAEV
-95 KFGAETLTVAEVEKY
+95 ENY
-110 QATVA
+110 QASVNEIA
-115 EMAEGLKDAVKNAEQ
+115 DGLKDAVKNAAQ
-130 EVYSFQVNTHYQDA
+130 EVYSFQVNTSYQNA
-144 SMHKSECLGKVPE
+144 AMHKSECLGQVPE

-162 YAPSFD
+162 YAPAFD
-168 DLDAEMMQVYMPVMM
+168 ELDADMMQVYMPIMM
-183 GGPIESAE
+183 GSPVESAE
-191 KAKEMCA
+191 QAKKMCD
-198 QFDAISAKADSL
+198 QFDAISKKADAL
-210 VAASKKAS
+210 LAASKKAS
-218 TLLDDI
+218 TLVEDI
-224 TATLASLDAEI
+224 TATLASLNEEME
-235 AKIKKDF
+235 KVKKDF
-242 PEYDLSAVNESAEYW
+242 PEYDLSMVNESAEYW

-265 QAPAE
+265 QAPADP
-270 GADLYTEKQIADF
+270 AAPYTEDKIDGF
-283 AVEFGYFKE
+283 AQEFGYFKE
-292 NVSGVYAQAQKDE
+292 NVSGLYAQAQKDE

-314 YPASQEM
+314 YPASQKM
-321 DGLISQLNTECP
+321 DEYISTLDSECP

-340 TKLDDLNVEMTQM
+340 DKLNDLNVEMSQM
-353 YMKLYQEDLTQEQFN
+353 FMKLYQEDLTQEQFN

-376 ILAEGQKIVDEAK
+376 ILLGAQKIVDEAK

-415 DGKRVSK
+415 DGKRISK
-422 SAKGLVLVIINGKKV
+422 SAKGLVIINGKKV

>member
-16 APAVSVSAAQPFAA
+16 APTVSVSAAQPFAA

-46 LQNSIYKLR
+46 LQKSISDL
-55 QSIEAMLKEI
+55 QQNIDAMLKEI

-75 KNSLEFN
+75 KGSLEFN
-82 KNSLDDMAAEVKG
+82 KTSLSDMAAEVKD
-95 KFGAETLTVAEVEKY
+95 KFSAGTLTAAEVESY
-110 QATVA
+110 QAQVA

-130 EVYSFQVNTHYQDA
+130 EVYSFQVNTHYQNA

-210 VAASKKAS
+210 LTSAKLAG
-218 TLLDDI
+218 TLVDSI
-224 TATLASLDAEI
+224 TATLDSLGAEI
-235 AKIKKDF
+235 AKVKKDF
-242 PEYDLSAVNESAEYW
+242 PEYDLSMIQESAEYW
-257 KNLAAEFA
+257 KKFAAEFT

-270 GADLYTEKQIADF
+270 GAAPYTEKQIAGY
-283 AVEFGYFKE
+283 VENFGYFKD
-292 NVSGVYAQAQKDE
+292 SALGVYAEAQKDE
-305 WMAQFNAKY
+305 WTAQFNAKY
-314 YPASQEM
+314 TPASEKMNELLSTLDTQ
-321 DGLISQLNTECP
+321 CP
-333 TVKDKYF
+333 TVGSKYF
-340 TKLDDLNVEMTQM
+340 TQLDDLNAELTQM
-353 YMKLYQEDLTQEQFN
+353 YMSLYMGELTQETFDK
-368 AMLARIDA
+368 MMARIDA
-376 ILAEGQKIVDEAK
+376 ILVEAQKIVDEAI

-399 GITVSEAV
+399 DITVNKAA
-407 KAGKVYSI
+407 KAGNVYSL

-422 SAKGLVLVIINGKKV
+422 SAKGLVIINGKKV
-437 ILK
+437 VLK

>member
-1 MKKQLLFAAMLMLSA
+1 MKKQLLFAAMLMLSS

-46 LQNSIYKLR
+46 LQKSISDL
-55 QSIEAMLKEI
+55 QQNIDAMLKEI

-75 KNSLEFN
+75 KGSLEFN
-82 KNSLDDMAAEVKG
+82 KSSLSDMAAEVKD
-95 KFGAETLTVAEVEKY
+95 KFAAGTLTAAEVESY
-110 QATVA
+110 QAQVA

-130 EVYSFQVNTHYQDA
+130 EVYSFQVNTHYQNA

-191 KAKEMCA
+191 KAKEMCN
-198 QFDAISAKADSL
+198 QFDAISKKADDL
-210 VAASKKAS
+210 LAASKKAS
-218 TLLDDI
+218 TLVEDI
-224 TATLASLDAEI
+224 TATLASLNEEME
-235 AKIKKDF
+235 KVKKDF
-242 PEYDLSAVNESAEYW
+242 PEYDLSMMQETADYW
-257 KNLAAEFA
+257 KNFAAEFA

-270 GADLYTEKQIADF
+270 GTTPYTEKQIAEF
-283 AVEFGYFKE
+283 TENFGYFKE
-292 NVSGVYAQAQKDE
+292 SAAGVYAEAQKDE

-314 YPASQEM
+314 YPASQKM
-321 DGLISQLNTECP
+321 DELVSTLDTQCP
-333 TVKDKYF
+333 TVKDQFF

-353 YMKLYQEDLTQEQFN
+353 YMSLYMGELTQETFDK
-368 AMLARIDA
+368 MMARIDA
-376 ILAEGQKIVDEAK
+376 ILREAQNIVDQAI

-399 GITVSEAV
+399 DITVNKAA
-407 KAGKVYSI
+407 KAGNVYSL

-422 SAKGLVLVIINGKKV
+422 SAKGLVIINGKKV
-437 ILK
+437 VLK

>member
-1 MKKQLLFAAMLMLSA
+1 MKKLLLFAAMLMLSA

-46 LQNSIYKLR
+46 LVKSIAEVQQNID
-55 QSIEAMLKEI
+55 AMLKEI
-65 NEKYADAEDT
+65 NDKYPDAEDT
-75 KNSLEFN
+75 KYSLNFN
-82 KNSLDDMAAEVKG
+82 KESLDKIADEAKAKFDAKTLTAAEV
-95 KFGAETLTVAEVEKY
+95 ENY
-110 QATVA
+110 QASVNEIA
-115 EMAEGLKDAVKNAEQ
+115 DGLKDAVKNAAQ
-130 EVYSFQVNTHYQDA
+130 EVYSFQVNTSYQNA
-144 SMHKSECLGKVPE
+144 AMHKSECLGQVPE

-162 YAPSFD
+162 YAPAFD
-168 DLDAEMMQVYMPVMM
+168 ELDADMMQVYMPIMM
-183 GGPIESAE
+183 GSPVESAE
-191 KAKEMCA
+191 QAKKMCD
-198 QFDAISAKADSL
+198 QFEAISKKADAL
-210 VAASKKAS
+210 LAASKKAS

-265 QAPAE
+265 QAPADPT
-270 GADLYTEKQIADF
+270 APYTESKIDDF
-283 AVEFGYFKE
+283 VENFGYFKA
-292 NVSGVYAQAQKDE
+292 NISDLYAQAQKDE
-305 WMAQFNAKY
+305 WMAQFNAKFT
-314 YPASQEM
+314 PASQKM
-321 DGLISQLNTECP
+321 DEYISTLDSECP

-340 TKLDDLNVEMTQM
+340 DKLNDLNVEMSQM
-353 YMKLYQEDLTQEQFN
+353 FMKLYQEDLTQEQFN

-376 ILAEGQKIVDEAK
+376 ILLEAQKIVDEAK

-415 DGKRVSK
+415 DGKRISK
-422 SAKGLVLVIINGKKV
+422 SAKGLVIINGKKV

>member
-46 LQNSIYKLR
+46 LQKSISDL
-55 QSIEAMLKEI
+55 QQNIDAMLKEI
-65 NEKYADAEDT
+65 NEKYVDAEDT

-82 KNSLDDMAAEVKG
+82 KSSLSDMAAEVKE
-95 KFGAETLTVAEVEKY
+95 KFTAQTLTVAEVESY
-110 QATVA
+110 QATVT

-130 EVYSFQVNTHYQDA
+130 EVYSFQVNTHYQNA

-162 YAPSFD
+162 YAPAFEE
-168 DLDAEMMQVYMPVMM
+168 LDADMMQVYMPIMM
-183 GGPIESAE
+183 GSPIESAE
-191 KAKEMCA
+191 QAKEMCN
-198 QFDAISAKADSL
+198 QFDAVSKKADAL
-210 VAASKKAS
+210 LAASKKAS
-218 TLLDDI
+218 TLVDDI

-265 QAPAE
+265 QAPADPT
-270 GADLYTEKQIADF
+270 APYTESKIDGF
-283 AVEFGYFKE
+283 VESFGYFKV
-292 NVSGVYAQAQKDE
+292 NISDLYAQAQKDE

-314 YPASQEM
+314 YPASQKM
-321 DGLISQLNTECP
+321 DELVSTLDTQCP
-333 TVKDKYF
+333 TVKDQFF
-340 TKLDDLNVEMTQM
+340 TKLDDLNVEMSQM
-353 YMKLYQEDLTQEQFN
+353 FMKLYQEDLTQEQFDK
-368 AMLARIDA
+368 MMARIDA
-376 ILAEGQKIVDEAK
+376 ILLEAQNIVNQAL

-399 GITVSEAV
+399 DITVNKAA
-407 KAGKVYSI
+407 KAGNVYSL

-422 SAKGLVLVIINGKKV
+422 SAKGLVIINGKKV
-437 ILK
+437 VLK